1 MDLGVFFR
9 FHGMQNCNCLAQLQP
24 LEGGGGRHGTH
35 RIIKATES
43 CKSDTASDRSERIP
57 FPFGFLFTDGNTVD
71 APQSI
76 PSCSGKKS
84 QDVSTADRLSS
95 TNLWASWDARA
106 CGAWSSRSRSDRFQ
120 GSDDYHSPL
129 KKMYISELKAKY
141 QVRGPTLIRNFSGGM
156 AKPASRSARSAA
168 PRELWHALATDS
180 ESKEFG
186 EKCLSWAVLSD
197 SGLQAKHRIQCFPSF
212 KSLIK
217 LGSCRSSRLLSCWN
231 SKLHFLACHF
241 ESSLEVCCSWNIAH
255 CQMVYSGLLVFGT
268 PVANLKD
275 YKSCLS
281 KHLTLQSR
289 AKPCKTLTHAWGC
302 LQKIT
307 KIHSWSWFP
316 HISPMNMAI
325 LIVPGVPSSI
335 ILWPSGGRRRQSD
348 CWLPIR
354 TTSAK
359 SMFLQSFWVEC
370 SLHMVCCSKKKQHE
384 GSLQIVKPCLKEQKE
399 TSQNMCRVS
408 RDEVDGGIGCF
419 QFPDWC
425 VPFLGLS
432 FSQNGI

>member
-1 MDLGVFFR
+1 MVDISIVDGGYTLTYNWGYHIVQFPCSEDLCLLSMDLGVLFR

-24 LEGGGGRHGTH
+24 REGGGGRHGTH

-231 SKLHFLACHF
+231 SNKAAFFGLPFWILTW
-241 ESSLEVCCSWNIAH
+241 SVL
-255 CQMVYSGLLVFGT
+255 QLKYSTLPDGLLWFTSVWN
-268 PVANLKD
+268 A
-275 YKSCLS
+275 
-281 KHLTLQSR
+281 SR
-289 AKPCKTLTHAWGC
+289 
-302 LQKIT
+302 
-307 KIHSWSWFP
+307 
-316 HISPMNMAI
+316 
-325 LIVPGVPSSI
+325 
-335 ILWPSGGRRRQSD
+335 
-348 CWLPIR
+348 
-354 TTSAK
+354 
-359 SMFLQSFWVEC
+359 
-370 SLHMVCCSKKKQHE
+370 
-384 GSLQIVKPCLKEQKE
+384 
-399 TSQNMCRVS
+399 
-408 RDEVDGGIGCF
+408 
-419 QFPDWC
+419 QFKR
-425 VPFLGLS
+425 L
-432 FSQNGI
+432 